1 MQRGKVI
8 SLYHGLLKSNM
19 ISPDTEQLT
28 INANKSKQHSI
39 HLLQHLDNCK
49 LNFWEKK
56 KKPTELNR
64 KIRNIFGDIKN
75 WKIGGDLLSIV

>member
-28 INANKSKQHSI
+28 INANKSKQHST
-39 HLLQHLDNCK
+39 HLLQHLDSCK
-49 LNFWEKK
+49 LNFGE

>member
-28 INANKSKQHSI
+28 VNANKSKQHST
-39 HLLQHLDNCK
+39 HLLQLLDSCK

-56 KKPTELNR
+56 THRTKQKDKEYLWR
-64 KIRNIFGDIKN
+64 H
-75 WKIGGDLLSIV
+75 